1 MTASILNMAASI
13 YLILEGVMLAQWLR
27 ESDERRTEDSAERG
41 REEGR
46 EEGKELGHRA
56 ERRAWRSWYERMQSA
71 RQAGL
76 AFNEPPTGQSEDAV
90 DG

>member
-13 YLILEGVMLAQWLR
+13 YSILEGFMLAQWLR
-27 ESDERRTEDSAERG
+27 EREERRTEEAAERG

-56 ERRAWRSWYERMQSA
+56 ERSAWRAWYELIQSA

-76 AFNEPPTGQSEDAV
+76 AFNEPPPGQTDDSTE
-90 DG
+90 G